1 MRHALRSAAMVAAFV
16 LVLPMV
22 VVAAPRYLF
31 PHAAGEQDLTP
42 FFAPADQDSEW
53 IYYDD
58 GVPEYYWVLSDGDMA
73 AVRFTTPAPADLDG
87 AEVLSVQ
94 AMLYDATG
102 AGDIILHVWA
112 DDEGLPGVDLM
123 DPMQVT
129 PTQYASP
136 DNHVWN
142 SFVDVRFEDTPDT
155 LYQQVERD
163 IWVGYELIANKPNPL
178 GDGFA
183 DYDRSLFCEGGT
195 WVPPSGGSDLMIRIW
210 WGQDVP
216 VELSLFTY
224 DVVENGLLI
233 RWETQSE
240 TENFGYTLLRS
251 TNLVGPYTPVSDV
264 IPGAGTTSIPQSY
277 EFLDTD
283 VEVGSSYYYFLED
296 IDLSGESHRTGP
308 LAATYGTPATIP
320 VAAMTLLD
328 ISPNPFQGETELAF
342 VIPSGVESGFLDGGV
357 EVISPQM
364 AQLALYGVQGRVT
377 RKLYYGQVLPGT
389 YHVTWDGMTD
399 AGHQAAPGVYLCRLE
414 VGGRVDA
421 ARVVLT
427 R

>member
-1 MRHALRSAAMVAAFV
+1 MRQALRSAAIAAFFV
-16 LVLPMV
+16 LLLPMAV
-22 VVAAPRYLF
+22 LAAPRYLF
-31 PHAAGEQDLTP
+31 PHAAGEAGQIP
-42 FFAPADQDSEW
+42 VFAPADQDSEL

-58 GVPEYYWVLSDGDMA
+58 GIPEYYWVLSEGDKA
-73 AVRFTTPAPADLDG
+73 AVRFTTPPPEDLDA

-94 AMLYDATG
+94 AMLY

-112 DDEGLPGVDLM
+112 NDGGLPGADLM
-123 DPMQVT
+123 EPMQVT

-142 SFVDVRFEDTPDT
+142 SFVDVRFVDTPDT

-183 DYDRSLFCEGGT
+183 DTDRSLFYEGDE
-195 WVPPSGGSDLMIRIW
+195 WVTPSGGSDLMIRIW

-216 VELSLFTY
+216 VELSLFSY
-224 DVVENGLLI
+224 DVVDNGLLI

-240 TENFGYTLLRS
+240 TENFGYKLSRS
-251 TNLVGPYTPVSDV
+251 TQLVGPYTPISDM
-264 IPGAGTTSIPQSY
+264 IPGAGTTTVPQRY

-283 VEVGSSYYYFLED
+283 VEEGTSYYYFLED

-308 LAATYGTPATIP
+308 LAATFGTPSSVP
-320 VAAMTLLD
+320 VASLHLLD
-328 ISPNPFQGETELAF
+328 VSPNPFQSETNLAF
-342 VIPSGVESGFLDGGV
+342 VIPSGAEPAFTQGGEATV
-357 EVISPQM
+357 SPQM
-364 AQLALYGVQGRVT
+364 AQLALYDVQGRVT
-377 RKLYYGQVLPGT
+377 RSLYFGQVLPGT
-389 YHVTWDGMTD
+389 YHVTWDGTTD
-399 AGHQAAPGVYLCRLE
+399 AGHLAAPGVYLCRLE

-421 ARVVLT
+421 ARLVLT